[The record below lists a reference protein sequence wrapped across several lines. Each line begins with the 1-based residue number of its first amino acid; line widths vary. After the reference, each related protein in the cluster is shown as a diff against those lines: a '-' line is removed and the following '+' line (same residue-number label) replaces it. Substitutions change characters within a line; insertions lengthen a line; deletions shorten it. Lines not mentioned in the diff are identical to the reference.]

1 MGVDEAA
8 AVDGRKQ
15 RSERSRL
22 AIIEAGL
29 SLMKEGVLIPT
40 AQQIVDRA
48 GVGIR
53 SLFRHFSDMDSFFA
67 AVDEYERSTYES
79 YFTPVDSSGSLEER
93 IPRMVEVFSG
103 GYELVSDMVLSTL
116 AQRWHSEVLRQNYAR
131 NQRHLAKKI
140 EQWLPE
146 TKGLNR
152 QDRHALEAIMSFEF
166 WHRLREHQ
174 GLGVR
179 AGRNL
184 INNLVSGFFS

>member
-152 QDRHALEAIMSFEF
+152 QERHALEAIMSFEF

-184 INNLVSGFFS
+184 INNLVSLWMQ